1 LPGRGIETGTQALL
15 LGDEHCASKPARH
28 DIRQRGFGPY
38 LTPNG
43 TGMTALTANQ
53 EHA

>member
-1 LPGRGIETGTQALL
+1 LPGDGIETGTQALL
-15 LGDEHCASKPARH
+15 LRDEHCASKPARH

-38 LTPNG
+38 LTLNG
-43 TGMTALTANQ
+43 TGTAAQAANQ